1 MNLRERFELFF
12 ISGQTGYHKSEERV
26 SLLDK
31 MYIGAKMGQYNNFLQ
46 SLAKHM
52 TPKVFLRIKN
62 FVKGK
67 FSQLPSSVSFLHYI
81 VKGVLK
87 HMIKNLFIF

>member
-12 ISGQTGYHKSEERV
+12 ISGQTEYHKSEERV
-26 SLLDK
+26 SLLDN
-31 MYIGAKMGQYNNFLQ
+31 MFIGAKMGQYNNFLQ
-46 SLAKHM
+46 SLAKRM

-67 FSQLPSSVSFLHYI
+67 VSQLPSSVSFLHYI